1 MQASARLLGR
11 IPATWLALFASTLLG
26 CGSTGMIGSG
36 SGGSGAGSG
45 GTTGAAEATGSAG
58 ASGTGGATASGGQ
71 GGTTG
76 TAGTGGHAGRTGGA
90 GTTGNAGATG
100 GAGTTGAG
108 GTTTSG
114 GTPTPSAGCGVGGAS
129 VGTAQDLMLTVSGQ
143 ATVRTYRLSVPTSYS
158 PATPLPLIFG
168 FHGVGGTGK
177 GTQSSFNLESASTGG
192 GKAIFAY
199 PDALTKVEPD
209 GTSAIDWVTPLGASN
224 KGIDF
229 AFFEALVQQI
239 ENTYCVDT
247 SRVFATGISAGGIFT
262 NFVGCWYGNILRA
275 IAPVASEK
283 PWSTPQSSPPSGLC
297 TGDVAAMI
305 IHGTNDPYSDY
316 TTNGLGARDFWIAQD
331 GCQTANPLTDATT
344 PNACVDF
351 QGCKAGLPVVM
362 CSHDEG
368 HAWPVA
374 KGFSCSSTSTVCFDA
389 NIAVWNFF
397 TTLP

>member
-1 MQASARLLGR
+1 MTASGSAGTNGTAGGG
-11 IPATWLALFASTLLG
+11 ATGTAGHGGNAGAAGTTSAIT
-26 CGSTGMIGSG
+26 G
-36 SGGSGAGSG
+36 SGGH
-45 GTTGAAEATGSAG
+45 AG
-58 ASGTGGATASGGQ
+58 ASATAGTSGSGTGG
-71 GGTTG
+71 TT
-76 TAGTGGHAGRTGGA
+76 
-90 GTTGNAGATG
+90 
-100 GAGTTGAG
+100 
-108 GTTTSG
+108 TTTSG
-114 GTPTPSAGCGVGGAS
+114 TPIPSPGCGVTGSS

-143 ATVRTYRLSVPTSYS
+143 ATVRTYRLSVPTGYV
-158 PATPLPLIFG
+158 PTTPLPLIFG
-168 FHGVGGTGK
+168 FHGVGGTGA
-177 GTQSSFNLESASTGG
+177 GTQSSFNLESSNTGG

-199 PDALTKVEPD
+199 PNALTKTEPD
-209 GTSAIDWVTPLGASN
+209 GTTAVDWVTPLGASN

-239 ENTYCVDT
+239 ETNYCVDE
-247 SRVFATGISAGGIFT
+247 SRIFATGISAGGIFT

-283 PWSTPQSSPPSGLC
+283 PWSTPQSSPANALC
-297 TGDVAAMI
+297 TGDVAAMV

-316 TTNGLGARDFWIAQD
+316 TTNGLGTRDFWIAQD
-331 GCQTANPLTDATT
+331 GCQTANPVTDPTT

-351 QGCKAGLPVVM
+351 QGCKPGLPVVM

-374 KGFSCSSTSTVCFDA
+374 KGFSCSATSTVCFDA